1 MSFATGTPISDTN
14 PLPTRAAGQ
23 RLDDTGQLIS
33 PDNYTQNLTYNAD
46 GTLATVWFTDGVNT
60 WTQTNTWTNGN
71 LTKISNW
78 VRS

>member
-1 MSFATGTPISDTN
+1 MSFATGTPISDNN
-14 PLPTRAAGQ
+14 PLPTRATGE
-23 RLDDTGQLIS
+23 RLDNTGQAIS

-71 LTKISNW
+71 LTKVSNW

>member
-1 MSFATGTPISDTN
+1 MSFAIGTPISDAN
-14 PLPTRAAGQ
+14 PLPTRTAGQ
-23 RLDDTGQLIS
+23 RLDNTGAAIS
-33 PDNYTQNLTYNAD
+33 PGNYTQNLTYNAD

-71 LTKISNW
+71 LTKVSNW

>member
-1 MSFATGTPISDTN
+1 VTFAAGTPISDTN

-23 RLDDTGQLIS
+23 RLDNTGQLIS
-33 PDNYTQNLTYNAD
+33 PDNYTQNFTYNAD
-46 GTLATVWFTDGVNT
+46 GSLATVWFTDGVNT

-71 LTKISNW
+71 LTQVSNW